1 MKPNLIIDTNILL
14 TDARNILMLGKDY
27 TIVLPETV
35 LDEIDI
41 KKTSANPEIR
51 YQVRELGRI
60 LTSGTKGET
69 TEVGMGA
76 ISLTLTPVHLANDV
90 EVWIASRS
98 EYPVWSNL
106 EASVINDR
114 RIIQIALDYQT
125 LGWNTTFMTNDIM
138 ANYRATAFGLNVIDL
153 KIVIDKPLEFTRK
166 ITVDSDVF
174 SALHNTLILSINPD
188 HEPMNYNYMFIDA
201 VSEQVKLANIRNGLI
216 DILGKD
222 TETDLRRQDATPRNA
237 GQLFLSRA
245 IQNPHVDIVVCE
257 ASAGT
262 GKTISAFSNAIQLVK
277 RKEYGGI
284 MYIRNSVE
292 DLEKEEQMGFRSG
305 NEEKTAP
312 FFRPV
317 FDTLDFIVRNRHK
330 DSKLKG
336 RELEEYI
343 QQQIE
348 GLIDRCSITY
358 DTTLG
363 LRGGTITNK
372 VVIIDEAQNM
382 TKSAMQKVITR
393 IGDNCK
399 LIVIGSNKQIDHPNI
414 TKFTN
419 GLSILLDACT
429 KPQETIRLHA
439 VQLTKILRSD
449 IAEFAEGIFSK

>member
-1 MKPNLIIDTNILL
+1 MKPYLVIDTNILL
-14 TDARNILMLGKDY
+14 TDARNIYSLGQDY
-27 TIVLPETV
+27 NLVLPETV
-35 LDEIDI
+35 LDEIDG
-41 KKTSANPEIR
+41 KKISKDPEIR
-51 YQVRELGRI
+51 FQVRELGRI
-60 LTSGTKGET
+60 LTKKTRLPRVIVDNLTIMPSDLNGICIET
-69 TEVGMGA
+69 VM
-76 ISLTLTPVHLANDV
+76 
-90 EVWIASRS
+90 RS
-98 EYPVWSNL
+98 SYPKYDTVDPTI
-106 EASVINDR
+106 INDN
-114 RIIQIALDYQT
+114 RIIQIALDYQS
-125 LGWNTTFMTNDIM
+125 LGRDVIFMTNDIM
-138 ANYRATAFGLNVIDL
+138 CNERAAAKGLIVIDL
-153 KIVIDKPLEFTRK
+153 KIVEDKPLEFTRRM
-166 ITVDSDVF
+166 TVDPEVF
-174 SALHNTLILSINPD
+174 STLHNKPILDIDPD
-188 HEPMNYNYMFIDA
+188 HEPMHYNYLFEDSSTA
-201 VSEQVKLANIRNGLI
+201 QVKLANIRNGLI

-245 IQNPHVDIVVCE
+245 IQNSNVDIVVCE

-317 FDTLDFIVRNRHK
+317 FDTIDFIVRNRHK
-330 DSKLKG
+330 DTKLKG
-336 RELEEYI
+336 SELEEYI
-343 QQQIE
+343 QSQIE
-348 GLIDRCSITY
+348 GMMERYHITY

-382 TKSAMQKVITR
+382 TRSAMQKVITR
-393 IGDNCK
+393 IGENCK

-429 KPQETIRLHA
+429 KPQDKIRLHA
-439 VQLTKILRSD
+439 VPLHKILRSD
-449 IAEFAEGIFSK
+449 IAEFAEEVFAK